1 IRTLLLTF
9 FYRFMKPLI
18 EAGYVYI
25 AQPPLYKVEQSKKK
39 YYVFDDAALEEL
51 KETLTETP
59 KIALSRYKGLGEMN
73 ADKMWETTMDPE
85 FRTVLYVRLSDA
97 VVAEQTFEMLMGDI
111 VDQIRNFNDENALY
125 VQNLDI

>member
-1 IRTLLLTF
+1 GAHIRTLLLTF

-51 KETLTETP
+51 KETLPETP

-73 ADKMWETTMDPE
+73 ADQLWETTMHSE
-85 FRTVLYVRLSDA
+85 LITLLQVRLSDA
-97 VVAEQTFEMLMGDI
+97 LEANQMFEMLMGYI
-111 VDQIRNFNDENALY
+111 VEHKSNFIEENA
-125 VQNLDI
+125 